1 MIKLL
6 ISILLLSGSLALAKA
21 QDNPITTIIL
31 FRHAEAV
38 QDDSKNPALNEIGK
52 ERAVELSRVLSKTE
66 IQAVYSTELK
76 RTILTASAIASERGL
91 EIIYYDPFSKTFID
105 EVLEKHQGET
115 IAISGHSNTTPSLV
129 NQLIGEEKYPALDHN
144 VYDNIF
150 FVSYI
155 GKENV
160 KVIQTKY
167 GQKSQ

>member
-6 ISILLLSGSLALAKA
+6 IAILLSGFLASVNA

-31 FRHAEAV
+31 FRHAEAE
-38 QDDSKNPALNEIGK
+38 QDGTKNPALNEIGK
-52 ERAVELSRVLSKTE
+52 ERAGELRRVLSKTE

-76 RTILTASAIASERGL
+76 RTISTASAIASERGL

-105 EVLEKHQGET
+105 EILEKHQGET

-129 NQLIGEEKYPALDHN
+129 NQLIGEEKYPDLDHN
-144 VYDNIF
+144 AYDNIF

>member
-6 ISILLLSGSLALAKA
+6 IAIVLSGFLASVNA
-21 QDNPITTIIL
+21 QDNSITTIIL
-31 FRHAEAV
+31 FRHAEAE
-38 QDDSKNPALNEIGK
+38 QDGTKNPALNEIGK
-52 ERAVELSRVLSKTE
+52 ERAGELRRVLSKTE

-76 RTILTASAIASERGL
+76 RTISTASAIAGERGL
-91 EIIYYDPFSKTFID
+91 KIIYYDPFSKTFID
-105 EVLEKHQGET
+105 EILEKHQGET

-129 NQLIGEEKYPALDHN
+129 NQLIGEEKYPDLDHN
-144 VYDNIF
+144 AYDNIF
-150 FVSYI
+150 FVTYI

>member
-6 ISILLLSGSLALAKA
+6 IAILLSGFLASVNA

-31 FRHAEAV
+31 FRHAEAE
-38 QDDSKNPALNEIGK
+38 QDGTKNPALNEIGK
-52 ERAVELSRVLSKTE
+52 ERAGELRRVLSKTE

-76 RTILTASAIASERGL
+76 RTISTASAIASERGL

-105 EVLEKHQGET
+105 EILKKHQGET

-129 NQLIGEEKYPALDHN
+129 NQLIGEEKYPDLDHN
-144 VYDNIF
+144 AYDNIF

>member
-6 ISILLLSGSLALAKA
+6 IAILLSGFLASVNA

-31 FRHAEAV
+31 FRHAEAE
-38 QDDSKNPALNEIGK
+38 QDGTKNPALNEFGK
-52 ERAVELSRVLSKTE
+52 ERAVELLRVLSKTE

-76 RTILTASAIASERGL
+76 RTIATVTSIAFERGL

-105 EVLEKHQGET
+105 EILEKHQGET

-129 NQLIGEEKYPALDHN
+129 NQLIGEEKYPDLDHN
-144 VYDNIF
+144 AYDNIF

>member
-6 ISILLLSGSLALAKA
+6 IAILLSGFLASVNA

-31 FRHAEAV
+31 FRHAEAE
-38 QDDSKNPALNEIGK
+38 QDGTKNPALNEIGK
-52 ERAVELSRVLSKTE
+52 ERAAELLRVLSKTE

-76 RTILTASAIASERGL
+76 RTIATASAIASERGL
-91 EIIYYDPFSKTFID
+91 EIIYYDPSSKTFID
-105 EVLEKHQGET
+105 EILEKHQGET
-115 IAISGHSNTTPSLV
+115 IAISGHSNTTPALV
-129 NQLIGEEKYPALDHN
+129 NQLIGEEKYPSLDHN
-144 VYDNIF
+144 IYDNIF

>member
-6 ISILLLSGSLALAKA
+6 IAILLSGFLASVNA
-21 QDNPITTIIL
+21 QDNSITTIIL
-31 FRHAEAV
+31 FRHAEAE
-38 QDDSKNPALNEIGK
+38 QDGTKNPALNEIGK
-52 ERAVELSRVLSKTE
+52 ERAVELLRVLSKTE

-76 RTILTASAIASERGL
+76 RTISTASAIASERGL

-105 EVLEKHQGET
+105 EILEKHQGET

-129 NQLIGEEKYPALDHN
+129 NQLIGEEKYPDLDHN
-144 VYDNIF
+144 AYDNIF
-150 FVSYI
+150 FVTYI